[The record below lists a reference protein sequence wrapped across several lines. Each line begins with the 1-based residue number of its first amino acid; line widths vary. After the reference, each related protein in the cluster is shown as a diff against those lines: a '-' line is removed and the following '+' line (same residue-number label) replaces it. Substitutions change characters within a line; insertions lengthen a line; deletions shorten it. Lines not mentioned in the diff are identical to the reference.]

1 MPADTGDSTR
11 HPAVPDELP
20 RHRLS
25 AENLRALA
33 HGDGGPG
40 TLDQLR
46 AAERSRRLLLLRALD
61 DALAAHDSPTPFET
75 APAWELLARAQRQA
89 PADVDDL
96 LMYPQT
102 GMWLAVALRGL
113 RGAAGRGQPPLWVVL
128 GHLSALAAAA
138 GVRAGL
144 DFAITVPVRRGYAP
158 LPMLGCAVLET
169 SGEDW
174 TTARV
179 RAAGGR
185 VWVETPR
192 ETVALPDR
200 GATDGPGWHALR
212 RIGAGPADRRLSLAL
227 EDMDPYRTYARP
239 SEPAPLSAAAA
250 SRWQEVLT
258 RAWTVLE
265 RDEPRTADAMRHGLM
280 SLTPVAAGERFR
292 PHSVSAGDAFGGVM
306 VSEPDDPVQ
315 LAATLVHE
323 FQHIKLSGLLHLAPL
338 CDAGEAPDG
347 EEELFYAPWRD
358 DPRPLGGLLQGIFAF
373 MGVTRFWRAHR
384 HTAGPDTAPAA
395 HFEFALWRTQL
406 WSTLLLVHRHRRLT
420 PLGLRFLEGL
430 RKRCAAWLDDPVPP
444 EPLALAEAAA
454 ADHRARW
461 RAHHLRPA
469 AHAVEE
475 AVHGWLRGSDR
486 PPRALAAEPLLVPD
500 ARARWLDSAAALTR
514 HRLSG
519 PPRAVSDAAHVSG
532 ALPGDTLLAVGEHT
546 AARAAYV
553 AQLVAEPGHAAA
565 WAGLGRALTA
575 AGSHPEAADL
585 LRHHPERACAVHP
598 ALLHATGRAPDPLRL
613 ADWLARTG

>member
-1 MPADTGDSTR
+1 MPADSGRPTAPG
-11 HPAVPDELP
+11 ELR

-33 HGDGGPG
+33 QGDGGPG

-61 DALAAHDSPTPFET
+61 DTMAAHGSTAPFEA
-75 APAWELLARAQRQA
+75 APAWELLTRAQRQA

-113 RGAAGRGQPPLWVVL
+113 RGATGGQPPLWVVL

-144 DFAITVPVRRGYAP
+144 DFSIPVPVRRGYTP
-158 LPMLGCAVLET
+158 LPTLGCAVLKT
-169 SGEDW
+169 SEEW
-174 TTARV
+174 STARV

-185 VWVETPR
+185 VRVETPR
-192 ETVALPDR
+192 ETVELPARRD
-200 GATDGPGWHALR
+200 ADGPGWHPLR
-212 RIGAGPADRRLSLAL
+212 RIGAGPADRRLWLAL
-227 EDMDPYRTYARP
+227 EDADPYRAYPGP
-239 SEPAPLSAAAA
+239 SEPAPLSAAVA
-250 SRWQEVLT
+250 SRWQDVLA

-265 RDEPRTADAMRHGLM
+265 RDEPRTADAMRHGLI
-280 SLTPVAAGERFR
+280 SLTPEDAAERFR
-292 PHSVSAGDAFGGVM
+292 PHSVSAADAFGGVVM
-306 VSEPDDPVQ
+306 SEPDDAVQ
-315 LAATLVHE
+315 FAVTLVHE
-323 FQHIKLSGLLHLAPL
+323 FQHIKLGGLLHLAPL
-338 CDAGEAPDG
+338 YDVEEGTDAD
-347 EEELFYAPWRD
+347 EELFYAPWRD
-358 DPRPLGGLLQGIFAF
+358 DPRPLSGLLQGVYAF

-384 HTAGPDTAPAA
+384 HTAEPDTAPAA
-395 HFEFALWRTQL
+395 HFEFALWRGQL
-406 WSTLLLVHRHRRLT
+406 WSTLSLIRRHRRLT
-420 PLGLRFLEGL
+420 PMGLRFLDDL
-430 RKRCAAWLDDPVPP
+430 RRRCAAWLDEAVPP

-475 AVHGWLRGSDR
+475 TVHGWLRGSDR
-486 PPRALAAEPLLVPD
+486 PPPALAAEPLLVPD

-519 PPRAVSDAAHVSG
+519 PTSAVPDPAEVSG
-532 ALPGDTLLAVGEHT
+532 ALPGDTLLARGEHT
-546 AARAAYV
+546 SARAAYV
-553 AQLVAEPGHAAA
+553 AQLTAEPGHAAA
-565 WAGLGRALTA
+565 WAGLGRALAA
-575 AGSHPEAADL
+575 AGAHPAAADL

-598 ALLHATGRAPDPLRL
+598 ALLRATGQTPDPLRL